1 MAYEYHHRRM
11 VQFIDTDM
19 SGIIHY
25 VNYFRYLEEAEMAF
39 VGSLGLKDLPA
50 MPRVSLTAEFLRP
63 VTFRDMLDIHLW
75 VAAKGRSSIEY
86 AGSFTCGEKEV
97 ARARLKVVC
106 IDRDAAGGMRSR
118 AIPPDLNQ
126 MIEVAPFAVEGNS
139 SEPL

>member
-1 MAYEYHHRRM
+1 MAYEYHHHRM

-39 VGSLGLKDLPA
+39 IGSLGLNDQPS
-50 MPRVSLTAEFLRP
+50 MPRVSLSAEFLHP

-75 VAAKGRSSIEY
+75 VAAKGRSSIEF
-86 AGSFTCGEKEV
+86 AASFLCRDNEV

-106 IDRDAAGGMRSR
+106 IDRDAAGRMKSR
-118 AIPPDLNQ
+118 ALPPDLDKT
-126 MIEVAPFAVEGNS
+126 IEVAPFAAER
-139 SEPL
+139 E